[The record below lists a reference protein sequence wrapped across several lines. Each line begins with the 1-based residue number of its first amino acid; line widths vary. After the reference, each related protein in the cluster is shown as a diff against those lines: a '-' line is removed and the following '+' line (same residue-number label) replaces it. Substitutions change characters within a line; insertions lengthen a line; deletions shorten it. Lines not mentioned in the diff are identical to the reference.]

1 MYPFLRFKFSIPLLF
16 TTNLKELKS
25 KLKDMNRGMGI
36 VKGEGRGRGNSN
48 GNDRDKGLDKGELSS
63 SFFSILSIWNIRY
76 LFFLSSHHKNL

>member
-36 VKGEGRGRGNSN
+36 GKGKGGGRGKSN
-48 GNDRDKGLDKGELSS
+48 GNNRDKGLDKGELSS
-63 SFFSILSIWNIRY
+63 SFFSI
-76 LFFLSSHHKNL
+76 K

>member
-1 MYPFLRFKFSIPLLF
+1 MYPFPRFKFSIPLLF

-48 GNDRDKGLDKGELSS
+48 SNDRDKGLDKGELSS
-63 SFFSILSIWNIRY
+63 SFFLYYLFGILSTY
-76 LFFLSSHHKNL
+76 FLSSHHKNL

>member
-36 VKGEGRGRGNSN
+36 GKGKGRGSGNSN
-48 GNDRDKGLDKGELSS
+48 DRGKGLDKGELSS
-63 SFFSILSIWNIRY
+63 SFFLYYLFGILSTY
-76 LFFLSSHHKNL
+76 FLSSHHKNL

>member
-36 VKGEGRGRGNSN
+36 GKGKDRGKGNGRG
-48 GNDRDKGLDKGELSS
+48 KGLDKLS
-63 SFFSILSIWNIRY
+63 
-76 LFFLSSHHKNL
+76 